1 MQAFK
6 PVLVT
11 GASGFVGWQVA
22 RLLLERGYRVRALAR
37 PSSSLPELDVERA
50 TGDLRDPASL
60 ARAVAGCGVV
70 FHVAADYRLWSKD
83 PAEMYRSNVDGTR
96 NILVAAK
103 AAGVER
109 FVYTSTVGCIGVPP
123 GGIGDE
129 KQPVSLQEMAGPYKR
144 SKYLAE
150 QVALEFAADGFPVII
165 VNPTAPMGDHDFKP
179 TPTGQIVLD
188 FLSGAMPAYIDTG
201 LNVVNVRDVA
211 MGHLL
216 ACEKGK
222 VGERY
227 ILGSENLTLG
237 QILEEL
243 ARITGIRA
251 PTVKLPYFAAY
262 TAGMITTA
270 WAHLTGV
277 PPRVPLE
284 AVRMAKTKMWV
295 SHEKASRELGYLA
308 SPAECALRDAAAWFQ
323 DWRAKRAA

>member
-1 MQAFK
+1 MQALK

-37 PSSSLPELDVERA
+37 PSSSIPELDIERA
-50 TGDLRDPASL
+50 TGDLRDPVSL
-60 ARAVAGCGVV
+60 QRAVAGCGLV

-96 NILVAAK
+96 NILSAAK

-129 KQPVSLQEMAGPYKR
+129 QRSVSLRQMAGPYKR
-144 SKYLAE
+144 SKYQAE
-150 QVALEFAADGFPVII
+150 QVALEFAADGFPVVI

-227 ILGSENLTLG
+227 ILGSENLTLS

-243 ARITGIRA
+243 ARITGMRA

-295 SHEKASRELGYLA
+295 SHEKASRELGYA
-308 SPAECALRDAAAWFQ
+308 PSPAECALKDAAAWFEN
-323 DWRAKRAA
+323 WRAKRAA